1 MAEEIEQ
8 QATAARTAVVFGVG
22 AATGLGAA
30 LARRFAREGLH
41 VFVAGRTEA
50 KVKAVAD
57 DIRQAG
63 GKAEARVADV
73 TQEKEVIAL
82 LDEANGNASLDIVA
96 YNVGNNLAAPLLEL
110 TPDGFETLWR
120 QNALGGFLVG
130 REAVRRMLPQGQG
143 TILFTGAT
151 ASLKARPP
159 FTGFASAKAA
169 LRALAQGLAREFG
182 PQGIHVAHVVIDGVI
197 EGDYAKSR
205 FPDFVKAKG
214 EDGLLKTDDIAD
226 VYWALHT
233 QPKTTW
239 THELDLR
246 PFKEPF

>member
-1 MAEEIEQ
+1 MAEENQ
-8 QATAARTAVVFGVG
+8 GQASPARTAVVFGVG

-30 LARRFAREGLH
+30 LARRFAREGLR
-41 VFVAGRTEA
+41 VFVGGRTEA
-50 KVKAVAD
+50 KVKTVAEE
-57 DIRQAG
+57 IERAG
-63 GKAEARVADV
+63 GRAEARVTDV
-73 TQEKEVIAL
+73 TREREVIAL
-82 LDEANGNASLDIVA
+82 LEEASGNANLDLVA

-110 TPDGFETLWR
+110 TAESFETLWR

-130 REAVRRMLPQGQG
+130 REAVRRMLPQGHG
-143 TILFTGAT
+143 TILITGAT

-182 PQGIHVAHVVIDGVI
+182 PRGIHVAHVVIDGVI

-214 EDGLLKTDDIAD
+214 DDGLLKTDEIAD